1 LKNSLTAE
9 RRAFRVKAIR
19 DRNLEK
25 RKAEITDRLANDC
38 HEDQP
43 APMFS
48 ASWPHYEVSQR
59 IRATGV
65 GGIGAIHQ
73 MVRRVELDRRIDEGL
88 VVLKRHLPYHESDHV
103 LNIAYCLRP
112 GGRSWRI
119 WRCCAG
125 TYRTWIC
132 WGRSGSRTRRRR
144 VIFSGGSGRGEIGT
158 LMEVVNGTRVGVW
171 KRQSAVFRASGDF
184 GCGRDDHADGG

>member
-1 LKNSLTAE
+1 
-9 RRAFRVKAIR
+9 VKAIR

-38 HEDQP
+38 HEGRP

-48 ASWPHYEVSQR
+48 ASRPHYEVSQR

-73 MVRRVELDRRIDEGL
+73 MVRRVKLDRRIDEAV

-103 LNIAYCLRP
+103 LNIAYWLF
-112 GGRSWRI
+112 
-119 WRCCAG
+119 
-125 TYRTWIC
+125 
-132 WGRSGSRTRRRR
+132 RRRR
-144 VIFSGGSGRGEIGT
+144 PPGPKEDAHPFRAKTPTGFEGLRPRSERSDAGMWWLVSSSGLWSASY
-158 LMEVVNGTRVGVW
+158 RVGPGLV
-171 KRQSAVFRASGDF
+171 A
-184 GCGRDDHADGG
+184 